1 MSRLL
6 RFVLKRI
13 LQLVPVILGVSAVT
27 MAMIHLTPGS
37 PVDAMLGTK
46 ATPARV
52 QRLEAVYGVNEP
64 IHRQYLNWL
73 WSVLHGDLGYS
84 FVRKEPVL
92 DVILRRLPRT
102 VALATG
108 GIIVSL
114 SISFPLGVAAALR
127 QNSYVDHL
135 ARVFAFAG
143 ISTPNFWLGLILIL
157 IFAVRLDVLPLYGY
171 VSPSESLVGFV
182 RHLILPSIALGTA
195 LSAIVTRMIRSELV
209 EVLGREYVRAAESKG
224 LSRRKVIVKHGL
236 RNALIPVITIVG
248 LQLGGL
254 LGGSAFVEI
263 VFAIPGLGRLILDSI
278 FAQDFPVVLGT
289 VFFYA
294 LFFVVVNLVVDV
306 AYGFLDPRVRYGG

>member
-6 RFVLKRI
+6 RFILKRI